1 MGEGPGHPGPSCV
14 RLPGGQTVAYNDRS
28 TTVRMSAPFIARIAL
43 YPIKAFDVVTVESA
57 TVLPSGALAGDR
69 RWAFVD
75 AGDRF
80 VNGKLF
86 PDTHRIR
93 ARIDPD
99 ASTVVFDDLHFPLAG
114 DATPL
119 EGWLSERLAT
129 PVRLRENP
137 VAGFPDDTDS
147 PGPTLIA
154 TATLEAVAGWFDLT
168 LEQTRARF
176 RANIEIGGVPAFWED
191 AYYDRTCRI
200 GAAAADDGPGVAL
213 IMVNPCARCAV
224 PSRDARTGEP
234 TVGFQ
239 KRFAE
244 QRRATLPPGVEV
256 TRFDHYYRL
265 AVNTR
270 LAPASLGGA
279 IRVGDPIDIHATAP
293 LASGEPVSC

>member
-1 MGEGPGHPGPSCV
+1 
-14 RLPGGQTVAYNDRS
+14 
-28 TTVRMSAPFIARIAL
+28 MSPFVARIHL
-43 YPIKAFDVVTVESA
+43 HPIKGFDAITVESA

-75 AGDRF
+75 GKDRF
-80 VNGKLF
+80 VNGKQF
-86 PDTHRIR
+86 PAIHPIR
-93 ARIDPD
+93 TRIDPD
-99 ASTVVFDDLHFPLAG
+99 ASTAVCDDLYFRLAG
-114 DATPL
+114 DTTPL
-119 EGWLSERLAT
+119 EDWVSERLAT

-137 VAGFPDDTDS
+137 TAGFPDDTDS

-191 AYYDRTCRI
+191 AFYGGTCRI
-200 GAAAADDGPGVAL
+200 GAAADAGGPGVAL
-213 IMVNPCARCAV
+213 IMVNPCARCVV

-234 TVGFQ
+234 IVGFQ

-244 QRRATLPPGVEV
+244 QRRAALAPGVDA
-256 TRFDHYYRL
+256 TPFDHYYRL

-270 LAPASLGGA
+270 LAPGSIGGA
-279 IRVGDPIDIHATAP
+279 IRVGDAVRMDAATGAAAP
-293 LASGEPVSC
+293 AASAEITC